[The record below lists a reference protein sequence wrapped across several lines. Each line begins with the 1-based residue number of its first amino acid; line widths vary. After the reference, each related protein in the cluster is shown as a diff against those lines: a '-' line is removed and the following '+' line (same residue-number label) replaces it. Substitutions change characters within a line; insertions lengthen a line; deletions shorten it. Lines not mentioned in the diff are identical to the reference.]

1 MLDFL
6 LDLDKQLF
14 LALNGLHNG
23 FFDQVMYYI
32 SEKLTWL
39 HLYAL
44 LLFLI
49 FRRYRWRGLVVLVLV
64 IVQVSLSDQ
73 ISVLMKNTF
82 MRLRPCH
89 EPALEG
95 LVHIVR
101 DHCGGRYGFVS
112 SHAAN
117 TFALATFMTLLMG
130 DKFRWMLP
138 VMFTF
143 AGLNAYSRIY
153 LGVHYP
159 GDVIFGALLGVLIG
173 LFVWW
178 LWKISLKFFPVRRK
192 EKPASWL

>member
-14 LALNGLHNG
+14 LALNGLNNG

-32 SEKLTWL
+32 SEKVTWIP
-39 HLYAL
+39 LYAL

-49 FRRYRWRGLVVLVLV
+49 FKRFRWRGLVVLLLVVVLV
-64 IVQVSLSDQ
+64 TLSDQ
-73 ISVLMKNTF
+73 LSVLMKNSF
-82 MRLRPCH
+82 LRLRPCH

-101 DHCGGRYGFVS
+101 GHCGGRYGFVS

-117 TFALATFMTLLMG
+117 TFALATFMTFLLG
-130 DKFRWMLP
+130 DRFQWVLP
-138 VMFTF
+138 LMFAY

-159 GDVIFGALLGVLIG
+159 GDVIFGALLGVFIG
-173 LFVWW
+173 LLVWW
-178 LWKISLKFFPVRRK
+178 LWDIFLGFFPEHKTDKTV
-192 EKPASWL
+192 

>member
-14 LALNGLHNG
+14 LALNGLNNG

-32 SEKLTWL
+32 SEKVTWIP
-39 HLYAL
+39 LYAL

-49 FRRYRWRGLVVLVLV
+49 FKRFRWRGLVVLLLVVVLV
-64 IVQVSLSDQ
+64 TLSDQ
-73 ISVLMKNTF
+73 LSVLMKNSF
-82 MRLRPCH
+82 LRLRPCL

-95 LVHIVR
+95 LVHIVWG
-101 DHCGGRYGFVS
+101 HCGGRYGFVS

-117 TFALATFMTLLMG
+117 TFALATFMTFLLG
-130 DKFRWMLP
+130 DRFQWVLP
-138 VMFTF
+138 LMFAY

-159 GDVIFGALLGVLIG
+159 GDVIFGALLGVFIWL
-173 LFVWW
+173 LVLW
-178 LWKISLKFFPVRRK
+178 LWDIFLGFFPEHKTDKTV
-192 EKPASWL
+192 